1 MPFKPVEKI
10 LVSDGIL
17 EQIRDLIH
25 SGEFLPGQR
34 LPSEVKM
41 AALLSVSRSSL
52 REALNALV
60 HLGYLQRQ
68 TRGIYVNPSVNWR
81 ATPSFRFSRSQEDLD
96 VAEMIEVRKIVES
109 ELCALAAKRAEPEDI
124 KALEQNLDQMGARL
138 NDPKAFITSN
148 QNFHLRIAKAAK
160 NHILEDFIVNI
171 RNLLKSN
178 IALVIEKSAI
188 SRRSLV
194 YHRRIFEAI
203 RDGDDMLFLFRRHYG
218 QASGMVVQAK
228 DRALGKGV
236 QFLHLLALHVLLVG
250 AAKDAGQPC
259 LGRFAGDDLRSQRH
273 VIKNIGEGA
282 GGIRVMVLLVKNEPL
297 DRDQLAGIFIHV
309 SHR

>member
-25 SGEFLPGQR
+25 SDEFLPGQR
-34 LPSEVKM
+34 LPSELKM

-68 TRGIYVNPSVNWR
+68 KRGVYVSPRMKWQAS
-81 ATPSFRFSRSQEDLD
+81 PPPPFFRSQEDLD

-109 ELCALAAKRAEPEDI
+109 ELCALAAKRAESEDI
-124 KALEQNLDQMGARL
+124 KALEQNLEEMEAHL
-138 NDPKAFITSN
+138 EDPEAFITSN

-160 NHILEDFIVNI
+160 NHILEDFIINI

-178 IALVIEKSAI
+178 ITLVIEKSAI
-188 SRRSLV
+188 SRRSLG

-203 RDGDDMLFLFRRHYG
+203 RDGDVSRARRTMSDHVADIEKEFVKILYWPHSSPKTVGLEFRKTESRGDQGYG
-218 QASGMVVQAK
+218 NPSLK
-228 DRALGKGV
+228 RSEKG
-236 QFLHLLALHVLLVG
+236 
-250 AAKDAGQPC
+250 
-259 LGRFAGDDLRSQRH
+259 GDF
-273 VIKNIGEGA
+273 G
-282 GGIRVMVLLVKNEPL
+282 
-297 DRDQLAGIFIHV
+297 
-309 SHR
+309 

>member
-124 KALEQNLDQMGARL
+124 KALEQNLDQMEARL
-138 NDPKAFITSN
+138 NDPKAFINSN
-148 QNFHLRIAKAAK
+148 QRFHLSIARAAK
-160 NHILEDFIVNI
+160 NHILEDFTVNI

-188 SRRSLV
+188 SRRSLG

-203 RDGDDMLFLFRRHYG
+203 RDGDVSRARR
-218 QASGMVVQAK
+218 AMAE
-228 DRALGKGV
+228 
-236 QFLHLLALHVLLVG
+236 HVADIEKEFVKILYQ
-250 AAKDAGQPC
+250 GQPS
-259 LGRFAGDDLRSQRH
+259 F
-273 VIKNIGEGA
+273 KTGELKS
-282 GGIRVMVLLVKNEPL
+282 RKTEKNEE
-297 DRDQLAGIFIHV
+297 
-309 SHR
+309 HRNSKTPFKPSEKGGESSAKSSFHRVT